1 MNSIQI
7 PIGIF
12 DFERIRENNYCYIYN
27 RDLFIDMLKEQKG
40 LIFA

>member
-7 PIGIF
+7 SIGIS
-12 DFERIRENNYCYIYN
+12 DFEKICENNYCYIYN
-27 RDLFIDMLKEQKG
+27 RDLRIDMLKEQKD

>member
-12 DFERIRENNYCYIYN
+12 DFERIRENNYYYI
-27 RDLFIDMLKEQKG
+27 DKSGLLIDMLKEQKD

>member
-7 PIGIF
+7 SIEIS
-12 DFERIRENNYCYIYN
+12 DFERIRENNYYYIYN
-27 RDLFIDMLKEQKG
+27 RDLLIDMLKEQKD

>member
-1 MNSIQI
+1 MNSIRI
-7 PIGIF
+7 SIGIF

-27 RDLFIDMLKEQKG
+27 RDLLINMLKEQKG

>member
-7 PIGIF
+7 TIEIF

-27 RDLFIDMLKEQKG
+27 RDLRIDMLKEQKN

>member
-7 PIGIF
+7 QIGNL

>member
-27 RDLFIDMLKEQKG
+27 RDLLIDMLNELIG

>member
-7 PIGIF
+7 PIGNF
-12 DFERIRENNYCYIYN
+12 DVERIRENNYCYIYN
-27 RDLFIDMLKEQKG
+27 RDLLIDMLKEQKD

>member
-7 PIGIF
+7 PIEIF
-12 DFERIRENNYCYIYN
+12 DFEKIRKNNYCYIYN
-27 RDLFIDMLKEQKG
+27 RDLLIDMLKEQKG

>member
-7 PIGIF
+7 PIGIS
-12 DFERIRENNYCYIYN
+12 DFEKNCENNYCYIYN
-27 RDLFIDMLKEQKG
+27 RDLRIDMLKEQKG